1 MNEVLSAS
9 VVLSEQ
15 DFKSCLKNFNINTC
29 LMGCQLLETGLEG
42 PTFVSQSYRQS
53 KIHLPSNTV

>member
-15 DFKSCLKNFNINTC
+15 NLKSCLKMFNIKTC
-29 LMGCQLLETGLEG
+29 LMGFELLDTDSEA
-42 PTFVSQSYRQS
+42 PTFVSQSES
-53 KIHLPSNTV
+53 